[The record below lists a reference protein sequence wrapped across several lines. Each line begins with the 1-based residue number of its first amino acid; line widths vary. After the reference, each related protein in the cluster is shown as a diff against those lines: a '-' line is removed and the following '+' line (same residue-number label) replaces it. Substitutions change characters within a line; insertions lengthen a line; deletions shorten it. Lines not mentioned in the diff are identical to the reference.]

1 MYMSRNNMNIFVIR
15 VIEKITEEGTF
26 IKDKRAVKTEEESL
40 EVYREFL
47 EKYPDLKIEC
57 FNYKT
62 GEMIDK
68 NF

>member
-1 MYMSRNNMNIFVIR
+1 MYMSRKTEGYVIR

-26 IKDKRAVKTEEESL
+26 LKEKIGVIKEEEAL
-40 EVYREFL
+40 KVYEKFL
-47 EKYPDLKIEC
+47 KKYPDLKIEY

-62 GEMIDK
+62 GEMINK